1 MQDQNKHIKLS
12 VVIVNYNVRYFLEQC
27 LLSVQK
33 ALQNIPSEIIVV
45 DNNSTDDS
53 CTMLKTKFKDI
64 ILIENKLNV
73 GFSKA
78 NNQGVQKAK
87 GEFILILNPDTVL
100 SEDTLLKTIDF
111 ASKTDNIGALGV
123 QFIDGKGHFLK
134 ECKRGIP
141 TPKIAFGKLFGFPKK
156 AIDTYYASHIKENAI
171 AKIEIL
177 TGAFMLLKK
186 QIYRE
191 VNGFDEDYFMYGED
205 IDLSYK
211 ILKNGYQNYYFGK
224 QTIIHYKGE
233 STIKDKKYLNRFY
246 GAMQIFYKKHFK
258 TNLFLKHA
266 IFAAVKFWYF
276 VKMISLQKSKKK
288 ISNKVNRIIYIGKN
302 EQTFAKIKKTINPEL
317 AVFHQDIS
325 IKDILANKPDKLIFD
340 MNDLMYKN
348 VFSVMKAL
356 KNTKINFRFIPGKS
370 DFFIGSDSNNSKGEV
385 VLLS

>member
-1 MQDQNKHIKLS
+1 LQDQNKHIKLS

-53 CTMLKTKFKDI
+53 CTMLKTEFKDI

-100 SEDTLLKTIDF
+100 AEDTLVKTIDF
-111 ASKTDNIGALGV
+111 ASKTKKIGALGV

-156 AIDTYYASHIKENAI
+156 AIDTYYASHIKEDAI

-186 QIYRE
+186 QVYKE

-211 ILKNGYQNYYFGK
+211 ILKKGYQNYYFGK
-224 QTIIHYKGE
+224 ETIIHYKGE
-233 STIKDKKYLNRFY
+233 STVKDKKYLNRFY
-246 GAMQIFYKKHFK
+246 GAMEIFYKKHFK
-258 TNLFLKHA
+258 TNLFLNYTIKCG
-266 IFAAVKFWYF
+266 
-276 VKMISLQKSKKK
+276 VKMWCFLKTATLKPTSTKE
-288 ISNKVNRIIYIGKN
+288 NATTNRLIYIGKN
-302 EQTFAKIKKTINPEL
+302 EQTFSKIKAELNPEL
-317 AVFHQDIS
+317 AAFQQDIS
-325 IKDILANKPDKLIFD
+325 IKDILVNKPNKLIFD
-340 MNDLMYKN
+340 MNYLTYKN
-348 VFSVMKAL
+348 VFKAIKTL
-356 KNTKINFRFIPGKS
+356 KNNKINFRFIPKKC
-370 DFFIGSDSNNSKGEV
+370 DYFIGSDSNNSKGEI
-385 VLLS
+385 VLLP